1 MNKKLKEKVGGY
13 GTFLCLGFF
22 IWVLIVNNK
31 EEKWAK
37 KISAGERISEAKVS
51 SVPIS
56 RSNLETKH
64 GQSASVPDI
73 AVSGSGRDFEFTP
86 FSTYGKEIFGS
97 MVLTWSNAGRS
108 AKIEARSAKSTSQRE
123 EVRHY
128 GNNCLIGVILRNVK
142 KGEIYEIEIEGDRF
156 LKKSA
161 ITIRIDE
168 DENYV
173 TAGPATSF
181 DFVKLQE
188 LRQTTPF
195 NVTFLVSK
203 GGGRKLIK
211 SEVWQAHQ
219 INDCP
224 IALNRLSVSPDG
236 TVSSRM
242 LPWPTT
248 FSGYVNE
255 NHPWID
261 VILREALDAGTANS
275 FVGYGDDETETI
287 TQISSIWTALAN
299 RRIAYS
305 NISTTTNSS
314 LHRFQHVRFLDQTID
329 SKQANCIDGSVLLAS
344 LLRKIG
350 LNVGIITVPGHAY
363 VSIYDKTDKKRWFA
377 IETTMMSTSSL
388 EDAIKSA
395 TFDSEYALSKI
406 SDQLGK
412 EGEEAYTE
420 IRISKYREYGVLPIP
435 YSGERS
441 LVPILTGRLKKSK
454 ASASNASSTG
464 SPVSGASDS
473 TNRYFYAQDD
483 IEMQRYLNS
492 AGIKTA
498 AQSDAELRDAADW
511 IYNEAHKYDHLP
523 PREAAWMRR
532 KDLAKSWVNKIAI
545 LKARLKE
552 DPYALEKY
560 IYWKQVVA
568 EINSARIS
576 FNSVKTPALIAS
588 EINKLPDGQKREVTE
603 AFLSSV
609 RILRDLDPYD
619 GRDPAVIKSPEFP
632 SVLERADSI
641 CNALAVIAYLPL
653 DF

>member
-1 MNKKLKEKVGGY
+1 MNKKLNDKAGGF
-13 GTFLCLGFF
+13 GIFLCLGFF
-22 IWVLIVNNK
+22 IWVLIINNK
-31 EEKWAK
+31 EDKWAK
-37 KISAGERISEAKVS
+37 KISAGERISEAKIS
-51 SVPIS
+51 SVPTS
-56 RSNLETKH
+56 RNNPETKQA
-64 GQSASVPDI
+64 QSATVPDA
-73 AVSGSGRDFEFTP
+73 AVSGIDRDFEFTP
-86 FSTYGKEIFGS
+86 FSTYGNEIFGS
-97 MVLTWSNAGRS
+97 MVLTWSNAGKSAKTEVRS
-108 AKIEARSAKSTSQRE
+108 ANNTGQRE

-128 GNNCLIGVILRNVK
+128 GDNCLIGVILRNVK
-142 KGEIYEIEIEGDRF
+142 KGEVFEIEIEGDRF

-161 ITIRIDE
+161 ITVRIDE

-181 DFVKLQE
+181 DFIKLQE

-195 NVTFLVSK
+195 NVTFQVSK
-203 GGGRKLIK
+203 GGGRMKAK

-224 IALNRLSVSPDG
+224 IALNRLSVSPNG

-248 FSGYVNE
+248 FAGYVNE

-261 VILREALDAGTANS
+261 VILREALDAGTSNS
-275 FVGYGDDETETI
+275 FVGYGDDEIETI
-287 TQISSIWTALAN
+287 AQISSIWTALAN

-305 NISTTTNSS
+305 NISTTTNSN
-314 LHRFQHVRFLDQTID
+314 LHRFQHVRFLYQTID

-363 VSIYDKTDKKRWFA
+363 VSVYDKTDKKRWFA
-377 IETTMMSTSSL
+377 IETTMMSTSTL

-395 TFDSEYALSKI
+395 TFDSEHALSKI

-412 EGEEAYTE
+412 EGEKRYTE

-435 YSGERS
+435 YSGDRS
-441 LVPILTGRLKKSK
+441 LVPILAGGQKKLK
-454 ASASNASSTG
+454 APVSTT
-464 SPVSGASDS
+464 SPVFNGGDS
-473 TNRYFYAQDD
+473 ANRYFYAQND

-492 AGIKTA
+492 SGVKTS
-498 AQSDAELRDAADW
+498 AQHGAELRAGLDLT
-511 IYNEAHKYDHLP
+511 YNEAYKYDNLP

-532 KDLAKSWVNKIAI
+532 KDLAKSLVNKMAI

-576 FNSVKTPALIAS
+576 FNSVKMPALITS
-588 EINKLPDGQKREVTE
+588 EIDKLPDDKKRELTE

-609 RILRDLDPYD
+609 RILRDLDPYG
-619 GRDPAVIKSPEFP
+619 GRDSTVIKSPEFA

>member
-22 IWVLIVNNK
+22 IWVLIIDIK
-31 EEKWAK
+31 EEKLANK
-37 KISAGERISEAKVS
+37 VSAGERILEAKVS

-56 RSNLETKH
+56 RSNPETKH
-64 GQSASVPDI
+64 AQSATVPDT
-73 AVSGSGRDFEFTP
+73 AVSGIGRDFEFTP

-97 MVLTWSNAGRS
+97 MVLTWSNAGKS
-108 AKIEARSAKSTSQRE
+108 AKTEVRSEKSASQRE

-128 GNNCLIGVILRNVK
+128 GDNCLIGVILRNVK
-142 KGEIYEIEIEGDRF
+142 KGEVYEIEIEGDRF

-161 ITIRIDE
+161 ITIRIVE
-168 DENYV
+168 DENCV
-173 TAGPATSF
+173 TAGPVTSF

-195 NVTFLVSK
+195 NVSFLVSK
-203 GGGRKLIK
+203 GGGSKLIK

-224 IALNRLSVSPDG
+224 IALNRLSVSPNG
-236 TVSSRM
+236 TLSSRM

-248 FSGYVNE
+248 FAGYVNE

-363 VSIYDKTDKKRWFA
+363 VSIYDKTDKRRWFA

-412 EGEEAYTE
+412 EGEKGYTE

-441 LVPILTGRLKKSK
+441 LEPILTGRLKKSK

-464 SPVSGASDS
+464 IPVSGASDS

-492 AGIKTA
+492 TGIKTA
-498 AQSDAELRDAADW
+498 AQSDAELRATADW
-511 IYNEAHKYDHLP
+511 IYNEAYKYDHLP

-576 FNSVKTPALIAS
+576 FNSVKTPALITS
-588 EINKLPDGQKREVTE
+588 EINKLSDGQKREVTE

-609 RILRDLDPYD
+609 RILRDLDPYA